1 MYINMYGIFN
11 SSLLKIKTLFTLDNS
26 NRKATIRVS
35 NNTHTSGQILESFLI
50 CNILTFSSIL
60 GIKRSINTHFRL

>member
-11 SSLLKIKTLFTLDNS
+11 NSLLKIKTLFTLHNS

-35 NNTHTSGQILESFLI
+35 NSYHTSGQILESFLI
-50 CNILTFSSIL
+50 CNILTFGSTL
-60 GIKRSINTHFRL
+60 GIKRSIKYTF

>member
-1 MYINMYGIFN
+1 MYINMYEIFN
-11 SSLLKIKTLFTLDNS
+11 SLLLKIKTLFTLDNS

-50 CNILTFSSIL
+50 CNNPHVQFNSWHQTKHKYTF
-60 GIKRSINTHFRL
+60 